1 MTEYTVLTINPGSTS
16 MKIGL
21 FRNEENLFVSNMDIS
36 ADVIKTF
43 ATLYDQYLYRKKL
56 VISEVEKHGFH
67 MNGISVF
74 LARVGGMVP
83 CDSGVYGVND
93 KLMDLNNIKEKNNL
107 TAQMMGCQFV
117 RDFSKEFGGEGY
129 VINDSAVDEFSD
141 VAHVT
146 GLKGVWRGTYAHT
159 LNQKAAGALA
169 ANAFGGKYESARL
182 IVAHLG
188 GGVSIG
194 AHCNGRMID
203 STNLFGEGP
212 MSPTRTGALAVGDV
226 LMQLMEQKSDIK
238 GLYKKSLVNGGGLVG
253 HLGTADGREVE
264 KRIADGDEY
273 AKLIYDGMI
282 YQIGKSIVSMAAS
295 LEGRVD
301 GIVLTGGM
309 ANSYYIQEGVEK
321 YCKWIAP
328 IYVFAGEYET
338 EAMVNAALKVMRGEE
353 PVKEYTG
360 EPTFNSSK
368 YQ

>member
-1 MTEYTVLTINPGSTS
+1 MTEYTVLTLNPGSTS

-21 FRNEENLFVSNMDIS
+21 FRNEANLFTSNLEIP

-56 VISEVEKHGFH
+56 VIAEVEKHGFQ
-67 MNGISVF
+67 MNEISVF

-83 CDSGVYGVND
+83 CDGGVYEVND
-93 KLMDLNNIKEKNNL
+93 KLMDFNNIKEKNNL
-107 TAQMMGCQFV
+107 SPQQMGCQFV
-117 RDFSKEFGGEGY
+117 RDFSKEFCGEGY
-129 VINDSAVDEFSD
+129 VINDSAVDEFLD

-146 GLKGVWRGTYAHT
+146 GLKGVWRGTYSHT
-159 LNQKAAGALA
+159 LNQKAVGALA
-169 ANAFGGKYESARL
+169 ATAFGGKYETSRL
-182 IVAHLG
+182 IIAHLG
-188 GGVSIG
+188 GGVSVG

-203 STNLFGEGP
+203 STNLVGEGP

-226 LMQLMEQKSDIK
+226 LTQLMEQKSDIK
-238 GLYKKSLVNGGGLVG
+238 GLFKKSLVNGGGLIG

-264 KRIADGDEY
+264 KRIADGDQY
-273 AKLIYDGMI
+273 AKLIYNGMI
-282 YQIGKSIVSMAAS
+282 YQIGQSIASKAAS
-295 LEGRVD
+295 LEGHVD

-309 ANSYYIQEGVEK
+309 ANSHYIQEGIGK

-328 IYVFAGEYET
+328 IYVYAGEYET

-353 PVKEYTG
+353 AVKKYTG
-360 EPTFNSSK
+360 EPAFDSSR